1 LIAKTIEIRVHKTYL
16 TKFNK
21 AVQYRQFYGIDF
33 YSSDS
38 DVVCILQHQGKIN
51 LTDREPTEYEGIAV
65 YFKVMK
71 TRAAYN
77 SQYRN
82 GIKSLKK
89 KTYEGNCIK
98 FEGSELLREFGSEK
112 DLKEMADIMPN
123 RIENIPS
130 TRKMI
135 KQN

>member
-1 LIAKTIEIRVHKTYL
+1 M
-16 TKFNK
+16 
-21 AVQYRQFYGIDF
+21 
-33 YSSDS
+33 
-38 DVVCILQHQGKIN
+38 
-51 LTDREPTEYEGIAV
+51 TDREPTEYEGIAV

-71 TRAAYN
+71 TRNGGYN

-89 KTYEGNCIK
+89 KGSYEGNCIK
-98 FEGSELLREFGSEK
+98 FEGSELLRDFGSEK

-130 TRKMI
+130 SRRMI
-135 KQN
+135 KQNQKKKIQVSKLADVAKKAVWPALVFNLSIEPAFKFNMCVFGDKSNDI